1 MHREAKARGESST
14 SSPWRR
20 IGPLRFRRP
29 RWARLA
35 GRPSGSESSVMFADA
50 VKRALRRNKT
60 LRYGVPML
68 LLIVGGSF
76 GLREFSQIRYDAV
89 KIKIDPELEKK
100 LKMSKVSL
108 ESEYEKIKDSAFD
121 DWKNIRGP
129 RPWEDPDLLQGR
141 NPEIL
146 KTKTT

>member
-1 MHREAKARGESST
+1 MCVHA
-14 SSPWRR
+14 
-20 IGPLRFRRP
+20 
-29 RWARLA
+29 
-35 GRPSGSESSVMFADA
+35 VM
-50 VKRALRRNKT
+50 RALRKNKT

-108 ESEYEKIKDSAFD
+108 ESEYELSSTCHWQKQS
-121 DWKNIRGP
+121 P
-129 RPWEDPDLLQGR
+129 RAALSTWLMLPTD
-141 NPEIL
+141 I
-146 KTKTT
+146 